1 MKFLVRLLLIFSL
14 GFNFYLYK
22 RVKEI
27 QNSNQVFTGSRS
39 VPAQLKSV
47 VESIQKN
54 KQLDTVEVQQ
64 SSIQR
69 EEVLEDIPRDLSE
82 EFRDEMPIEQQVS
95 IDEVMENFEI
105 ASRDFIETNLKVS
118 SDAFQTYQT
127 IKESFYKERSDFFE
141 KNKQYFVPEAGEDI
155 IVPPQTVMLEQNK
168 ILSKHLDKLK
178 EVFGNEGLKL
188 YMAFV
193 HRYNQELIRRTP
205 VGDAHIII
213 GF

>member
-22 RVKEI
+22 RIKEI

-47 VESIQKN
+47 VESIQNN
-54 KQLDTVEVQQ
+54 KQVDTVEVQQ

-118 SDAFQTYQT
+118 ADAYQTYQT

-141 KNKQYFVPEAGEDI
+141 KNKQYFVPEAGEDV

-178 EVFGNEGLKL
+178 EVFGDEGLKI

-193 HRYNQELIRRTP
+193 HRYNQELVRRTP
-205 VGDAHIII
+205 VGDPHIII
-213 GF
+213 DF

>member
-14 GFNFYLYK
+14 AFNFYLYK

-118 SDAFQTYQT
+118 SDVFQTYQT

>member
-1 MKFLVRLLLIFSL
+1 MKFLVKLLLIFSL

-22 RVKEI
+22 RIKEI
-27 QNSNQVFTGSRS
+27 QNSNQVSTGSRS

-54 KQLDTVEVQQ
+54 KQVDTLDLQQ

-95 IDEVMENFEI
+95 IDEVIENFEI

-118 SDAFQTYQT
+118 ADAYQTYQM
-127 IKESFYKERSDFFE
+127 IKDSFYKERSDFFE
-141 KNKQYFVPEAGEDI
+141 KNKQYFTPDPGDDVV
-155 IVPPQTVMLEQNK
+155 VPPQTVMLEQNK

-178 EVFGNEGLKL
+178 EVFGGEGLKL

-193 HRYNQELIRRTP
+193 HRYNQELVRRTP
-205 VGDAHIII
+205 VGDPHIII
-213 GF
+213 DF